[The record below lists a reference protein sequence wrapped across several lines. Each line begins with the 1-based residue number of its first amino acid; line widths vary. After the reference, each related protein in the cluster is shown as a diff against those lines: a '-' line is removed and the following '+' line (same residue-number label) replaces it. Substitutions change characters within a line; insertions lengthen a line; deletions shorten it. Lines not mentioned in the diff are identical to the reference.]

1 MGVFAKRPEMSL
13 TKSKWWLLWVVLPAG
28 FAGVWQLQKKI
39 DLQRAMFEDEQDEM
53 VLRSAKLTKIA
64 SMEFAPLMAD
74 LYWTQAVQYY
84 GTKRLKNKKGLDL
97 LWPMLDI
104 ATALDPNLIPAYEFG
119 GIFLAQKAPT
129 GADRPDLAVQLME
142 RGIRENPDYW
152 RLYADLGHIYY
163 FDLQNYPK
171 ASQAFLDGSRNPKA
185 ALWMKVMA
193 ARIAAIGNSMETS
206 KFLWME
212 IYQSTKDEQ
221 IKKNAET
228 HVQMIKVA
236 EDCQTLDGLLDEFE
250 RRMGHRAKTTG
261 ELVAAKMLGGVP
273 IDPLKY
279 AYVIGENGKAGL
291 NPQSP
296 LAREQRF
303 VVPNRPLL
311 SQLPSE

>member
-1 MGVFAKRPEMSL
+1 
-13 TKSKWWLLWVVLPAG
+13 LWVALPAG

-39 DLQRAMFEDEQDEM
+39 DVQRAIYEDEQDEL
-53 VLRSAKLTKIA
+53 VVRSAKLTKIA

-104 ATALDPNLIPAYEFG
+104 ATTLDPNLIPAYEFG
-119 GIFLAQKAPT
+119 GIFLAQKAPA
-129 GADRPDLAVQLME
+129 GAERPDLAVHLME
-142 RGIRENPDYW
+142 RGIQENPDNW

-163 FDLQNYPK
+163 FDLQDYAK
-171 ASQAFLDGSRNPKA
+171 SSQAFLEGSRNPKA
-185 ALWMKVMA
+185 PMWMKVMA

-228 HVQMIKVA
+228 HIQMIKVA

-250 RRMGHRAKTTG
+250 RRTGHRAKSMH
-261 ELVAAKMLGGVP
+261 ELVAAKMLGGMP
-273 IDPLKY
+273 IDPLKVPY
-279 AYVIGENGKAGL
+279 AIGENGKTEL

-296 LAREQRF
+296 LAKEQRF

-311 SQLPSE
+311 SQLPSQ

>member
-1 MGVFAKRPEMSL
+1 MSL
-13 TKSKWWLLWVVLPAG
+13 TKSKWWLLWIALPAG
-28 FAGVWQLQKKI
+28 FAGVWQLQRKI
-39 DLQRAMFEDEQDEM
+39 DVQRAVFEDEQDEL
-53 VLRSAKLTKIA
+53 VVRSAKLTKIA

-104 ATALDPNLIPAYEFG
+104 ATTLDPNLLPAYEFG
-119 GIFLAQKAPT
+119 AIFLAQKAPA
-129 GADRPDLAVQLME
+129 GAGQPDLAVQLIE

-163 FDLQNYPK
+163 FDVQDY
-171 ASQAFLDGSRNPKA
+171 ARSSQAFLEGSKNPKA
-185 ALWMKVMA
+185 LVWMKVMA

-228 HVQMIKVA
+228 HIQMIKVE
-236 EDCQTLDGLLDEFE
+236 EDRQTLDGLLDEFE
-250 RRMGHRAKTTG
+250 RRTGQRAKAMR
-261 ELVAAKMLGGVP
+261 ELVAAKMLAGIP
-273 IDPLKY
+273 IDPLKVP
-279 AYVIGENGKAGL
+279 YVIGENGKTEL

-296 LAREQRF
+296 LTKEQRF
-303 VVPNRPLL
+303 IVPNRPLL
-311 SQLPSE
+311 SELPGQ